1 MQAIVK
7 ILEKIIK
14 NKAGIIPAFIYDKS
28 GIFENYFNCLS
39 ADISVAIL
47 KDSSKISL
55 QKHLTNFDTKKD
67 CVIYSKFN
75 INIDGFIASDKL
87 RAVEIT
93 PDLLL
98 RFCNETKDKLSAN
111 ITLTEEQLEIFV
123 TNFDTVIDD
132 IIISDIIS
140 NETIKSSLTKV
151 FMGKVSTPKELL
163 VSFIKGDFSV
173 DKLKSI
179 YLYDKIS
186 TVIKDSFNI
195 DISGIE
201 DNNNLFEKIIITL
214 LLSELKKDFWTEFN
228 DCIINTKEAELN
240 KLFEF
245 IKVNSSHFEKEIAD
259 IDKKFQN
266 KIPPKITYTVPFLF
280 ESYIAENISNYTSIT
295 INNELLWTESMKV
308 VALFINKISELDG
321 LLKQYVSFS
330 FNTNTMGGIIK
341 EYKESLFE
349 IDCLYRETSALY
361 EELTYNFAFYMQIEK
376 SNIVDKINDMYF
388 NVLSNINGKY
398 ISVYNKLLADNSD
411 AIRQDNVLKKLSFNK
426 KTVFIFAD
434 GLRYELAKNKLND
447 IACKKIVDYD
457 VFSLLPTE
465 TEVCMNGYFITDE
478 ILRLNNKNIFELIKN
493 NKQVTQ
499 TIKWRI
505 EKLGQILG
513 CDVIAFEKFKATSNY
528 EGSVICFYNDI
539 DTAMHSY
546 DSAKKITS
554 AVDELKN
561 IIDYSVN
568 RNFDVFVL
576 SDHGFIDIEQK
587 IELQDGD
594 LDSEKKKSRYLIINS
609 NEKAYTMFYK
619 KDLPVADFIQ
629 MQSKEIC
636 FINSIN
642 SLKQTTRY
650 THGGVSLQENIITA
664 ILFKSQQESD
674 MRSAQK
680 HIGILEAYNELK
692 VDIFNAK
699 YFECSVYAGSKKI
712 FACIIEDDNFSL
724 KIPIRNY
731 NKGDQFLVS
740 ISNGSV
746 SEKNTIRKSGNTV
759 IDKDLDIF

>member
-746 SEKNTIRKSGNTV
+746 
-759 IDKDLDIF
+759 